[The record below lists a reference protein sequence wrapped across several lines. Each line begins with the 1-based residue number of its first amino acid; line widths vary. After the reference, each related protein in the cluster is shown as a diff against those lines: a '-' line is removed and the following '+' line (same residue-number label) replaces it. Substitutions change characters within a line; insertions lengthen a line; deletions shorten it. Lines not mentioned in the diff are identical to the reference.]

1 MNKKKLKKYFVD
13 KKTWL
18 YRIIELSLPFAVVYY
33 YLVMI
38 EVEEDNPIPG
48 TLGIFFGTSLVFS
61 VRWEEVIDRIKTYER
76 KKKK

>member
-13 KKTWL
+13 RETWL

-33 YLVMI
+33 LVM
-38 EVEEDNPIPG
+38 VEEDNPIPG
-48 TLGIFFGTSLVFS
+48 VIGIFSGISLMS
-61 VRWEEVIDRIKTYER
+61 LVRWEEVINRIKAYER